1 MAEEIITILK
11 VGTDEAVKNVND
23 LKNNVKVLKE
33 ALGDLD
39 IGTEEY
45 QNTLDEL
52 KVNQNALKDAMYATS
67 ASMDDLAKAA
77 TGTSESYNS
86 LVHRMASLKE
96 ELRATDVSTEQG
108 KERFKELAA
117 QINEVNDTLKDMD
130 ALQGNFQRNV
140 GNYPGLMQN
149 FAGAID
155 NLDKGLQ
162 VTQGGLAGI
171 KGGFEALSASP
182 AIGTLGIIISIFS
195 QLASKIKENKSA
207 ADALKRGMEALQP
220 IFDLASKM
228 IEKLAGWVAKVIDH
242 VVDLAEKNKDTFK
255 NMISA
260 VVGVGNTILQA
271 LLLPIRTTIAAVKGL
286 GDAFKHLFKG
296 KFKEAAAAAKDTIS
310 KIGDQFKSAF
320 DIKGNFDKGKEAGE
334 QFAAGLLSSKKKVAD
349 AAKSVGKEAKKAL
362 LDTLNKLSDE
372 IDKQIDADI
381 AALGKAEGDAL
392 KSTKQIEE
400 MKLQAMDKATQRLLE
415 MNEIVVEDEKKRAK
429 KQYAIQEAANQK
441 RLQAMEQFAQD
452 ALERGDLDAYLEYEQ
467 EAADLEVEIETNA
480 LREKKRLREQDAKDA
495 KEKAKQQMEVMQS
508 VASATSG
515 ILGSIAD
522 MYESDEKNSE
532 KNANKIKGLR
542 IASATIDTISGAIG
556 AFMQAVQT
564 IPPPLGAIVGGVQA
578 AAVTA
583 AGIAQI
589 AKIKST
595 KVSGSASNS
604 APTAPA
610 VTSAPVRTMDI
621 QQVRSVTSASEEDR
635 LNQMASD
642 QRVVLVMSD
651 LEVKQNQSR
660 VQVAEASF

>member
-1 MAEEIITILK
+1 MAEETIQIIRIET
-11 VGTDEAVKNVND
+11 GEAVKSVND
-23 LKNNVKVLKE
+23 LRENVKILKDR
-33 ALGDLD
+33 LGDLE
-39 IGTEEY
+39 IGTTEY
-45 QNTLDEL
+45 QDTLEEL
-52 KVNQNALKDAMYATS
+52 KVNQAAVKDAMYATT
-67 ASMDDLAKAA
+67 ASMDDLAKSA
-77 TGTSESYNS
+77 TGTSNSYNS

-108 KERFKELAA
+108 KQRFKELAA

-140 GNYPGLMQN
+140 GNYPGLMKT
-149 FAGAID
+149 FSGSLDA
-155 NLDKGLQ
+155 LDKGLKATSGG
-162 VTQGGLAGI
+162 VGGL
-171 KGGFEALSASP
+171 KEGFDALAVNP
-182 AIGTLGIIISIFS
+182 VITILGIVVNLFASLADTLKEDETTMDAVNKAGVSLEPVFKFLKGILEKVVTIVTDLITRVSSFVQSNGLIPKII
-195 QLASKIKENKSA
+195 
-207 ADALKRGMEALQP
+207 DG
-220 IFDLASKM
+220 
-228 IEKLAGWVAKVIDH
+228 
-242 VVDLAEKNKDTFK
+242 
-255 NMISA
+255 
-260 VVGVGNTILQA
+260 VVGVGNAILKFVVAPFKGIVEAIKVFKEQGV
-271 LLLPIRTTIAAVKGL
+271 RGL
-286 GDAFKHLFKG
+286 GDAAKAFANEMKTGISFKSNYQAGESIVDAITAGIKDKKKDVSAAG
-296 KFKEAAAAAKDTIS
+296 KDVIKPLKDGIDMELDKMIQDLDKEMDKMIQDLDKEQEDANKIANSIAEGRLANLDKAAKHQLELNDILVEDDRE
-310 KIGDQFKSAF
+310 KAEKAYQIQLSA
-320 DIKGNFDKGKEAGE
+320 NERR
-334 QFAAGLLSSKKKVAD
+334 L
-349 AAKSVGKEAKKAL
+349 
-362 LDTLNKLSDE
+362 
-372 IDKQIDADI
+372 
-381 AALGKAEGDAL
+381 AAL
-392 KSTKQIEE
+392 
-400 MKLQAMDKATQRLLE
+400 
-415 MNEIVVEDEKKRAK
+415 
-429 KQYAIQEAANQK
+429 
-441 RLQAMEQFAQD
+441 EQFAQD
-452 ALERGDLDAYLEYEQ
+452 ALDRGDIDAYLEYEQ

-564 IPPPLGAIVGGVQA
+564 IPPPLGAIVGSVQA

>member
-1 MAEEIITILK
+1 MAEETIQIIRIET
-11 VGTDEAVKNVND
+11 GEAVKSVND
-23 LKNNVKVLKE
+23 LRENVKILKDR
-33 ALGDLD
+33 LGDLE
-39 IGTEEY
+39 IGTTEY
-45 QNTLDEL
+45 QDTLEEL
-52 KVNQNALKDAMYATS
+52 KVNQAAVKDAMYATT
-67 ASMDDLAKAA
+67 ASMDDLAKSA
-77 TGTSESYNS
+77 TGTSNSYNA

-140 GNYPGLMQN
+140 GNYPGLMKT
-149 FAGAID
+149 FSGSLDA
-155 NLDKGLQ
+155 LDKGLKATAGG
-162 VTQGGLAGI
+162 VGGL
-171 KGGFEALSASP
+171 KDGFDALAVNP
-182 AIGTLGIIISIFS
+182 AFTILGI
-195 QLASKIKENKSA
+195 
-207 ADALKRGMEALQP
+207 
-220 IFDLASKM
+220 
-228 IEKLAGWVAKVIDH
+228 
-242 VVDLAEKNKDTFK
+242 VVDLFGSLADTLKEDETSMAAVNKAGVSLEPVFKFLKGILEKVVNIVADLITKVSSFVQSNGLIPKIIDG
-255 NMISA
+255 
-260 VVGVGNTILQA
+260 VVGVGNAIFKFVVAPFKGVVEAIKVFKEQGV
-271 LLLPIRTTIAAVKGL
+271 RGL
-286 GDAFKHLFKG
+286 GDAAKAFANEMKTGISFKSNYQAGESIVDAITAGIKDKKKDVSAAG
-296 KFKEAAAAAKDTIS
+296 KDVIKPLKDGIDMELDKMIQDLDKEMDNMIQELDKKQEDANKIANSIAQGRLANLDKAAKHQLELNDILVEDDRE
-310 KIGDQFKSAF
+310 KAEKAYQIQLSA
-320 DIKGNFDKGKEAGE
+320 NERR
-334 QFAAGLLSSKKKVAD
+334 L
-349 AAKSVGKEAKKAL
+349 
-362 LDTLNKLSDE
+362 
-372 IDKQIDADI
+372 
-381 AALGKAEGDAL
+381 AAL
-392 KSTKQIEE
+392 
-400 MKLQAMDKATQRLLE
+400 
-415 MNEIVVEDEKKRAK
+415 
-429 KQYAIQEAANQK
+429 
-441 RLQAMEQFAQD
+441 EQFAQD
-452 ALERGDLDAYLEYEQ
+452 ALERGDLDAYLEYQQ

-564 IPPPLGAIVGGVQA
+564 IPPPMGAIIGGIQA

>member
-1 MAEEIITILK
+1 MAEETIQIIRIET
-11 VGTDEAVKNVND
+11 GEAVKSVND
-23 LKNNVKVLKE
+23 LRENVKILKDR
-33 ALGDLD
+33 LGDLE
-39 IGTEEY
+39 IGTTEY
-45 QNTLDEL
+45 QDTLEEL
-52 KVNQNALKDAMYATS
+52 KVNQAAVKDAMYATT
-67 ASMDDLAKAA
+67 ASMDDLAKSA
-77 TGTSESYNS
+77 TGTSNSYNA

-117 QINEVNDTLKDMD
+117 QINEVNDNLKDMD

-140 GNYPGLMQN
+140 GNYPGLMKT
-149 FAGAID
+149 FSGSLDA
-155 NLDKGLQ
+155 LDKGLKATAGG
-162 VTQGGLAGI
+162 VGGL
-171 KGGFEALSASP
+171 KDGFDALAVNP
-182 AIGTLGIIISIFS
+182 AFTILGI
-195 QLASKIKENKSA
+195 
-207 ADALKRGMEALQP
+207 
-220 IFDLASKM
+220 
-228 IEKLAGWVAKVIDH
+228 
-242 VVDLAEKNKDTFK
+242 VVDLFGSLADTLKEDETSMAAVNKAGVSLEPVFKFLKGILEKVVNIVADLITKVSSFVQSNGLIPKIIDG
-255 NMISA
+255 
-260 VVGVGNTILQA
+260 VVGVGNAIFKFVVAPFKGVVEAIKVFKEQGV
-271 LLLPIRTTIAAVKGL
+271 RGL
-286 GDAFKHLFKG
+286 GDAAKAFANEMKTGISFKSNYQAGESIVDAITAGIKDKKKDVSDAG
-296 KFKEAAAAAKDTIS
+296 KDVIKPLKDGIDMELDKMIQELDKEMDNMIQELDKKQEDANKIANSIAQGRLANLDKAAKHQLELNDILVEDDRE
-310 KIGDQFKSAF
+310 KAEKAYQIQLSA
-320 DIKGNFDKGKEAGE
+320 NERR
-334 QFAAGLLSSKKKVAD
+334 L
-349 AAKSVGKEAKKAL
+349 
-362 LDTLNKLSDE
+362 
-372 IDKQIDADI
+372 
-381 AALGKAEGDAL
+381 AAL
-392 KSTKQIEE
+392 
-400 MKLQAMDKATQRLLE
+400 
-415 MNEIVVEDEKKRAK
+415 
-429 KQYAIQEAANQK
+429 
-441 RLQAMEQFAQD
+441 EQFAQD
-452 ALERGDLDAYLEYEQ
+452 ALERGDLDAYLEYQQ

-564 IPPPLGAIVGGVQA
+564 IPPPMGAIIGGIQA

>member
-1 MAEEIITILK
+1 MAEETIQIIRIET
-11 VGTDEAVKNVND
+11 GEAVKSVND
-23 LKNNVKVLKE
+23 LRENVKILKDR
-33 ALGDLD
+33 LGDLE
-39 IGTEEY
+39 IGTTEY
-45 QNTLDEL
+45 QDTLEEL
-52 KVNQNALKDAMYATS
+52 KVNQAAVKDAMYATT
-67 ASMDDLAKAA
+67 ASMDELAKSA
-77 TGTSESYNS
+77 TGTSNSYNA
-86 LVHRMASLKE
+86 LVHRMAALKE

-108 KERFKELAA
+108 KQRFKELAA
-117 QINEVNDTLKDMD
+117 QINEVNDILKDMD

-140 GNYPGLMQN
+140 GNYPGLMKT
-149 FAGAID
+149 FSGSLDA
-155 NLDKGLQ
+155 LDKGLKATSGG
-162 VTQGGLAGI
+162 VGGLKEGFDALAVNPVITILGIVVNLFASLADTLKEDETTMDAVNKAGI
-171 KGGFEALSASP
+171 SLEPIFKFLKGILEKVVN
-182 AIGTLGIIISIFS
+182 I
-195 QLASKIKENKSA
+195 A
-207 ADALKRGMEALQP
+207 ADLITK
-220 IFDLASKM
+220 ASAFVQSNGLIPK
-228 IEKLAGWVAKVIDH
+228 IIDG
-242 VVDLAEKNKDTFK
+242 
-255 NMISA
+255 
-260 VVGVGNTILQA
+260 VVGVGNAILKFV
-271 LLLPIRTTIAAVKGL
+271 IAPFKGIVEAIKVFKEQGVRGL
-286 GDAFKHLFKG
+286 GDAAKAFANEMKTGISFKSNYQAGESIVDAITAGIKDKKKDVSDAG
-296 KFKEAAAAAKDTIS
+296 KDVIKPLKEGIDMELDKMIQELDKELDKMNQELDKKQEDANKIANSIAQGRLANLDKAAKHQLELNDILVEDDRE
-310 KIGDQFKSAF
+310 KAEKAYQIQLSA
-320 DIKGNFDKGKEAGE
+320 NERR
-334 QFAAGLLSSKKKVAD
+334 L
-349 AAKSVGKEAKKAL
+349 
-362 LDTLNKLSDE
+362 
-372 IDKQIDADI
+372 
-381 AALGKAEGDAL
+381 AAL
-392 KSTKQIEE
+392 
-400 MKLQAMDKATQRLLE
+400 
-415 MNEIVVEDEKKRAK
+415 
-429 KQYAIQEAANQK
+429 
-441 RLQAMEQFAQD
+441 EQFAQD

-610 VTSAPVRTMDI
+610 VTSAPVRTIDI

>member
-1 MAEEIITILK
+1 MAEETIQIIRIET
-11 VGTDEAVKNVND
+11 GEAVKSVND
-23 LKNNVKVLKE
+23 LRENVKILKE
-33 ALGDLD
+33 RLGDLE
-39 IGTEEY
+39 IGTTEY
-45 QNTLDEL
+45 QDTLEEL
-52 KVNQNALKDAMYATS
+52 KVNQAAVKDAMYATT
-67 ASMDDLAKAA
+67 ASMDDLAKSA
-77 TGTSESYNS
+77 TGTSNSYNS

-117 QINEVNDTLKDMD
+117 QINEVNDNLKDMD

-140 GNYPGLMQN
+140 GNYPGLMKT
-149 FAGAID
+149 FSGSLDA
-155 NLDKGLQ
+155 LDKGLKATAGG
-162 VTQGGLAGI
+162 VGGL
-171 KGGFEALSASP
+171 KDGFDALAVNP
-182 AIGTLGIIISIFS
+182 AFTILGI
-195 QLASKIKENKSA
+195 
-207 ADALKRGMEALQP
+207 
-220 IFDLASKM
+220 
-228 IEKLAGWVAKVIDH
+228 
-242 VVDLAEKNKDTFK
+242 VVDLFGSLADTLKEDETSMAAVNKAGVSLEPVFKFLKGILEKVVNIVADLITKVSSFVQSNGLIPKIIDG
-255 NMISA
+255 
-260 VVGVGNTILQA
+260 VVGVGNAIFKFVVAPFKGVVEAIKVFKEQGV
-271 LLLPIRTTIAAVKGL
+271 RGL
-286 GDAFKHLFKG
+286 GDAAKAFANEMKTGISFKSNYQAGESIVDAITAGIKDKKKDVSDAG
-296 KFKEAAAAAKDTIS
+296 KDVIKPLKDGIDMELDKMIQELDKEMDNMIQELDKKQEDANKIANSIAQGRLANLDKAAKHQLELNDILVEDDRE
-310 KIGDQFKSAF
+310 KAEKAYQIQLSA
-320 DIKGNFDKGKEAGE
+320 NERR
-334 QFAAGLLSSKKKVAD
+334 L
-349 AAKSVGKEAKKAL
+349 
-362 LDTLNKLSDE
+362 
-372 IDKQIDADI
+372 
-381 AALGKAEGDAL
+381 AAL
-392 KSTKQIEE
+392 
-400 MKLQAMDKATQRLLE
+400 
-415 MNEIVVEDEKKRAK
+415 
-429 KQYAIQEAANQK
+429 
-441 RLQAMEQFAQD
+441 EQFAQD
-452 ALERGDLDAYLEYEQ
+452 ALERGDIDAYLEYQQ

-542 IASATIDTISGAIG
+542 IAAATIDTISGAVG
-556 AFMQAVQT
+556 AFMQAAAT
-564 IPPPLGAIVGGVQA
+564 IPPPMGAIIGGIQA

>member
-1 MAEEIITILK
+1 MAEETIQIIRIET
-11 VGTDEAVKNVND
+11 GEAVKSVND
-23 LKNNVKVLKE
+23 LRENVKILKE
-33 ALGDLD
+33 RLGDLE
-39 IGTEEY
+39 IGTNEY
-45 QNTLDEL
+45 QDTLEEL
-52 KVNQNALKDAMYATS
+52 KVNQAAVKDAMYATT
-67 ASMDDLAKAA
+67 ASMDDLTKSA
-77 TGTSESYNS
+77 TGTSNSYNS

-108 KERFKELAA
+108 KQRFKELAA

-140 GNYPGLMQN
+140 GNYPGLMKT
-149 FAGAID
+149 FSGSLDA
-155 NLDKGLQ
+155 LDKGLKATAGG
-162 VTQGGLAGI
+162 VGGL
-171 KGGFEALSASP
+171 KEGFDALAVNP
-182 AIGTLGIIISIFS
+182 AFAILGIVVTLFGS
-195 QLASKIKENKSA
+195 L
-207 ADALKRGMEALQP
+207 ADALKEDETTMAAVNKAGVSLEPVFKLLKGILEKITTIVA
-220 IFDLASKM
+220 DLIGKVTEFVQSNGLISK
-228 IEKLAGWVAKVIDH
+228 LIDGI
-242 VVDLAEKNKDTFK
+242 A
-255 NMISA
+255 
-260 VVGVGNTILQA
+260 GVGNAIINFVA
-271 LLLPIRTTIAAVKGL
+271 APFKGVIAAIKVFKEQGVKGI
-286 GDAFKHLFKG
+286 GNAAKAFAEEMKSGVAFK
-296 KFKEAAAAAKDTIS
+296 S
-310 KIGDQFKSAF
+310 
-320 DIKGNFDKGKEAGE
+320 NFNAGKEAVNGII
-334 QFAAGLLSSKKKVAD
+334 AGVKDKKKDVSDAGKD
-349 AAKSVGKEAKKAL
+349 VIKSFKDGIDKDLDKMIQDLDKEIEQDMARMLKEQEDANKIANSIAQGRLDIIDKAAKHQLELNDILVEDDREKAE
-362 LDTLNKLSDE
+362 KAYQIQLSANE
-372 IDKQIDADI
+372 RRL
-381 AALGKAEGDAL
+381 AAL
-392 KSTKQIEE
+392 
-400 MKLQAMDKATQRLLE
+400 
-415 MNEIVVEDEKKRAK
+415 
-429 KQYAIQEAANQK
+429 
-441 RLQAMEQFAQD
+441 EQFAQD
-452 ALERGDLDAYLEYEQ
+452 ALDRGDIDAYLEYEQ

-604 APTAPA
+604 APSAPA
-610 VTSAPVRTMDI
+610 VTSAPSMTLDI
-621 QQVRSVTSASEEDR
+621 PQVRSVTSASEEDR
-635 LNQMASD
+635 LNQMSSD

-651 LEVKQNQSR
+651 LEVKQGQSR

>member
-1 MAEEIITILK
+1 MAEETIQIIRIET
-11 VGTDEAVKNVND
+11 GEAVRSVND
-23 LKNNVKVLKE
+23 LRENVKILKE
-33 ALGDLD
+33 RLGDLE
-39 IGTEEY
+39 IGTTEY
-45 QNTLDEL
+45 QDTLDEL
-52 KVNQNALKDAMYATS
+52 KVNQAAVKDAMYATT
-67 ASMDDLAKAA
+67 ASMDDLSKSA
-77 TGTSESYNS
+77 TGTSNSYNS

-108 KERFKELAA
+108 KQRFKELAA

-140 GNYPGLMQN
+140 GNYPGLMKT
-149 FAGAID
+149 FSGSLDA
-155 NLDKGLQ
+155 LDKGLKATAGG
-162 VTQGGLAGI
+162 VGGL
-171 KGGFEALSASP
+171 KEGFDALAVNP
-182 AIGTLGIIISIFS
+182 AFTILGIVVNLFGS
-195 QLASKIKENKSA
+195 LADTLKEDETSMAAVNKAGVS
-207 ADALKRGMEALQP
+207 LEP
-220 IFDLASKM
+220 IFKFLKGILEKVVNIVADL
-228 IEKLAGWVAKVIDH
+228 ITKVSAFVQSNGLIPRIIDG
-242 VVDLAEKNKDTFK
+242 
-255 NMISA
+255 
-260 VVGVGNTILQA
+260 VVGVGNAIFKFVVAPFKGVVEAIKVFKEQGV
-271 LLLPIRTTIAAVKGL
+271 RGL
-286 GDAFKHLFKG
+286 GDAAKAFANEMKTGISFKSNYKAGESIVDAITAGIKDKKKDVSDAG
-296 KFKEAAAAAKDTIS
+296 KNVIKPLKDGIDMELDKMIQELDKEMDNMIQDLDKKQEDANKIANSIAQGRLANLDKAAKHQLELNDILVEDDRE
-310 KIGDQFKSAF
+310 KAEKAYQIQLSA
-320 DIKGNFDKGKEAGE
+320 NERR
-334 QFAAGLLSSKKKVAD
+334 L
-349 AAKSVGKEAKKAL
+349 
-362 LDTLNKLSDE
+362 
-372 IDKQIDADI
+372 
-381 AALGKAEGDAL
+381 AAL
-392 KSTKQIEE
+392 
-400 MKLQAMDKATQRLLE
+400 
-415 MNEIVVEDEKKRAK
+415 
-429 KQYAIQEAANQK
+429 
-441 RLQAMEQFAQD
+441 EQFAQD
-452 ALERGDLDAYLEYEQ
+452 ALERGDLDAYLEYQQ

-564 IPPPLGAIVGGVQA
+564 IPPPMGAIIGGIQA

>member
-1 MAEEIITILK
+1 MAEETIQIIRIET
-11 VGTDEAVKNVND
+11 GEAVKSVND
-23 LKNNVKVLKE
+23 LRENVKILKDR
-33 ALGDLD
+33 LGDLE
-39 IGTEEY
+39 IGTTEY
-45 QNTLDEL
+45 QDTLEEL
-52 KVNQNALKDAMYATS
+52 KVNQAAVKDAMYATT

-77 TGTSESYNS
+77 TGTSNSYNA
-86 LVHRMASLKE
+86 LVHRMAALKE

-117 QINEVNDTLKDMD
+117 QINEVNDNLKDMD

-140 GNYPGLMQN
+140 GNYPGLMKT
-149 FAGAID
+149 FSGSLDA
-155 NLDKGLQ
+155 LDKGLKATAGG
-162 VTQGGLAGI
+162 VGGL
-171 KGGFEALSASP
+171 KDGFDALAVNP
-182 AIGTLGIIISIFS
+182 AFTILGI
-195 QLASKIKENKSA
+195 
-207 ADALKRGMEALQP
+207 
-220 IFDLASKM
+220 
-228 IEKLAGWVAKVIDH
+228 
-242 VVDLAEKNKDTFK
+242 VVDLFGSLANTLKEDETSMAAVNKAGVSLEPVFKFLKGILEKVVNIVADLITKVSSFVQSNGLIPKIIDG
-255 NMISA
+255 
-260 VVGVGNTILQA
+260 VVGVGNAIFKFVVAPFKGVVEAIKVFKEQGV
-271 LLLPIRTTIAAVKGL
+271 RGL
-286 GDAFKHLFKG
+286 GDAAKAFANEMKTGISFKSNYQAGESIVDAITAGIKDKKKDVSAAG
-296 KFKEAAAAAKDTIS
+296 KDVIKPLKDGIDMELDKMIQELDKEMDKMIQDLDKEQEDANKIANSIAQGRLANLDKAAKHQLELNDILVEDDRE
-310 KIGDQFKSAF
+310 KAEKAYQIQLSA
-320 DIKGNFDKGKEAGE
+320 NERR
-334 QFAAGLLSSKKKVAD
+334 L
-349 AAKSVGKEAKKAL
+349 
-362 LDTLNKLSDE
+362 
-372 IDKQIDADI
+372 
-381 AALGKAEGDAL
+381 AAL
-392 KSTKQIEE
+392 
-400 MKLQAMDKATQRLLE
+400 
-415 MNEIVVEDEKKRAK
+415 
-429 KQYAIQEAANQK
+429 
-441 RLQAMEQFAQD
+441 EQFAQD
-452 ALERGDLDAYLEYEQ
+452 ALERGDIDAYLEYQQ

-542 IASATIDTISGAIG
+542 IAAATIDTISGAVG
-556 AFMQAVQT
+556 AFMQAAAT
-564 IPPPLGAIVGGVQA
+564 IPPPMGAIIGGIQA

-589 AKIKST
+589 AKMKST

-610 VTSAPVRTMDI
+610 VTSAPVRTIDI

>member
-1 MAEEIITILK
+1 MAEETIQIIRIET
-11 VGTDEAVKNVND
+11 GEAVKSVND
-23 LKNNVKVLKE
+23 LRENVKILKE
-33 ALGDLD
+33 RLGDLE
-39 IGTEEY
+39 IGTTEY
-45 QNTLDEL
+45 QDTLEEL
-52 KVNQNALKDAMYATS
+52 KVNQAAVKDAMYATT
-67 ASMDDLAKAA
+67 ASMDDLAKSA
-77 TGTSESYNS
+77 TGTSNSYNS

-117 QINEVNDTLKDMD
+117 QINEVNDNLKDMD

-140 GNYPGLMQN
+140 GNYPGLMKT
-149 FAGAID
+149 FSGSLDA
-155 NLDKGLQ
+155 LDKGLKATAGG
-162 VTQGGLAGI
+162 VGGL
-171 KGGFEALSASP
+171 KDGFDALAVNP
-182 AIGTLGIIISIFS
+182 AFTILGI
-195 QLASKIKENKSA
+195 
-207 ADALKRGMEALQP
+207 
-220 IFDLASKM
+220 
-228 IEKLAGWVAKVIDH
+228 
-242 VVDLAEKNKDTFK
+242 VVDLFGSLADTLKEDETSMAAVNKAGVSLEPVFKFLKGILEKVVNIVADLITKVSSFVQSNGLIPKIIDG
-255 NMISA
+255 
-260 VVGVGNTILQA
+260 VVGVGNAIFKFVVAPFKGVVEAIKVFKEQGV
-271 LLLPIRTTIAAVKGL
+271 RGL
-286 GDAFKHLFKG
+286 GDAAKAFANEMKTGISFKSNYQAGESIVDAITAGIKDKKKDVSAAG
-296 KFKEAAAAAKDTIS
+296 KDVIKPLKDGIDMELDKMIQDLDKEMDKMIQDLDKEQEDANKIANSIAQGRLANLDKAAKHQLELNDILVEDDRE
-310 KIGDQFKSAF
+310 KAEKAYQIQLSA
-320 DIKGNFDKGKEAGE
+320 NERR
-334 QFAAGLLSSKKKVAD
+334 L
-349 AAKSVGKEAKKAL
+349 
-362 LDTLNKLSDE
+362 
-372 IDKQIDADI
+372 
-381 AALGKAEGDAL
+381 AAL
-392 KSTKQIEE
+392 
-400 MKLQAMDKATQRLLE
+400 
-415 MNEIVVEDEKKRAK
+415 
-429 KQYAIQEAANQK
+429 
-441 RLQAMEQFAQD
+441 EQFAQD
-452 ALERGDLDAYLEYEQ
+452 ALERGDLDAYLEYQQ

-542 IASATIDTISGAIG
+542 IAAATIDTISGAVG
-556 AFMQAVQT
+556 AFMQAAAT
-564 IPPPLGAIVGGVQA
+564 IPPPMGAIIGGIQA

>member
-1 MAEEIITILK
+1 MAEETIQIIRIET
-11 VGTDEAVKNVND
+11 GEAVRSVND
-23 LKNNVKVLKE
+23 LRENVKILKE
-33 ALGDLD
+33 RLGDLE
-39 IGTEEY
+39 IGTTEY
-45 QNTLDEL
+45 QDTLDEL
-52 KVNQNALKDAMYATS
+52 KVNQAAVKDAMYATT
-67 ASMDDLAKAA
+67 ASMDDLTKSA
-77 TGTSESYNS
+77 TGASNSYNS

-108 KERFKELAA
+108 KQRFKELAA
-117 QINEVNDTLKDMD
+117 QINEVNDNLKDMD

-140 GNYPGLMQN
+140 GNYPGLMKT
-149 FAGAID
+149 FSGSLDA
-155 NLDKGLQ
+155 LDKGLKATAGG
-162 VTQGGLAGI
+162 VGGL
-171 KGGFEALSASP
+171 KEGFDALAVNP
-182 AIGTLGIIISIFS
+182 AFTILGI
-195 QLASKIKENKSA
+195 
-207 ADALKRGMEALQP
+207 
-220 IFDLASKM
+220 
-228 IEKLAGWVAKVIDH
+228 
-242 VVDLAEKNKDTFK
+242 VVDLFGSLANTLKDDETSMAAVNKAGVSLEPVFKFLKGILEKVVTIVTDLITRVSSFVQSNGLIPKIIDG
-255 NMISA
+255 
-260 VVGVGNTILQA
+260 VVGVGNAILKFVVAPFKGVIEAIKVFKEQGV
-271 LLLPIRTTIAAVKGL
+271 RGL
-286 GDAFKHLFKG
+286 GDAAKAFANEMKTGISFKSNYQAGESIVDAITAGIKDKKKDVSAAG
-296 KFKEAAAAAKDTIS
+296 KDVIKPLKDGIDKEMDKMIQDLDKELDKMNQELDKKQEDANKIANSIAQGRLANLDKAAKHQLELNEILVEDDREKAEKAYQI
-310 KIGDQFKSAF
+310 QLSA
-320 DIKGNFDKGKEAGE
+320 
-334 QFAAGLLSSKKKVAD
+334 
-349 AAKSVGKEAKKAL
+349 
-362 LDTLNKLSDE
+362 NKRRL
-372 IDKQIDADI
+372 
-381 AALGKAEGDAL
+381 AAL
-392 KSTKQIEE
+392 
-400 MKLQAMDKATQRLLE
+400 
-415 MNEIVVEDEKKRAK
+415 
-429 KQYAIQEAANQK
+429 
-441 RLQAMEQFAQD
+441 EQFAQD
-452 ALERGDLDAYLEYEQ
+452 ALDRGDIDAYLEYEQ

>member
-1 MAEEIITILK
+1 MAEETIQIIRIDT
-11 VGTDEAVKNVND
+11 GEAVRSVND
-23 LKNNVKVLKE
+23 LRENVKILKE
-33 ALGDLD
+33 RLGDLE
-39 IGTEEY
+39 IGTTEY
-45 QNTLDEL
+45 QDTLEEL
-52 KVNQNALKDAMYATS
+52 KVNQAAVKDAMYATT
-67 ASMDDLAKAA
+67 ASMDDLTKSA
-77 TGTSESYNS
+77 TGTSNSYNS

-140 GNYPGLMQN
+140 GNYPGLMKT
-149 FAGAID
+149 FSGSLDA
-155 NLDKGLQ
+155 LDKGLKATSGG
-162 VTQGGLAGI
+162 VGGL
-171 KGGFEALSASP
+171 KEGFDALAVNP
-182 AIGTLGIIISIFS
+182 VITILGIVVTLFGS
-195 QLASKIKENKSA
+195 LADTLKEDETTMAAVNKAGVSLEPVFKFLKGILEKVVNIA
-207 ADALKRGMEALQP
+207 ADLITK
-220 IFDLASKM
+220 ASAFVQSNGL
-228 IEKLAGWVAKVIDH
+228 IPRIIDG
-242 VVDLAEKNKDTFK
+242 
-255 NMISA
+255 
-260 VVGVGNTILQA
+260 VVGVGNAILKFV
-271 LLLPIRTTIAAVKGL
+271 IAPFKGVVEAIKVFKEQGVRGL
-286 GDAFKHLFKG
+286 GDAAKAFANEMKTGISFKSNYQAGESIVDAITAGIKDKKKDVSDAG
-296 KFKEAAAAAKDTIS
+296 KDVVKPLKDGIDMELDKMIQELDMEMDKMIQELDKKQEDANKIANSIAQGRLANLDKAAKHQLELNDILVEDDRE
-310 KIGDQFKSAF
+310 KAEKAYQIQLSA
-320 DIKGNFDKGKEAGE
+320 NERR
-334 QFAAGLLSSKKKVAD
+334 L
-349 AAKSVGKEAKKAL
+349 
-362 LDTLNKLSDE
+362 
-372 IDKQIDADI
+372 
-381 AALGKAEGDAL
+381 AAL
-392 KSTKQIEE
+392 
-400 MKLQAMDKATQRLLE
+400 
-415 MNEIVVEDEKKRAK
+415 
-429 KQYAIQEAANQK
+429 
-441 RLQAMEQFAQD
+441 EQFAQD
-452 ALERGDLDAYLEYEQ
+452 ALDRGDIDAYLEYEQ

-610 VTSAPVRTMDI
+610 VTSAPVRTIDI

>member
-1 MAEEIITILK
+1 MAEETIQIIRIET
-11 VGTDEAVKNVND
+11 GEAVRSVND
-23 LKNNVKVLKE
+23 LRENVKILKE
-33 ALGDLD
+33 RLGDLE
-39 IGTEEY
+39 IGTTEY
-45 QNTLDEL
+45 QDTLEEL
-52 KVNQNALKDAMYATS
+52 KVNQAAVKDAMYATT
-67 ASMDDLAKAA
+67 ASMDDLTKSA
-77 TGTSESYNS
+77 TGTSNSYNS

-108 KERFKELAA
+108 KEKFKELAA

-140 GNYPGLMQN
+140 GNYPGLMKT
-149 FAGAID
+149 FSGSLDA
-155 NLDKGLQ
+155 LDKGLKATAGG
-162 VTQGGLAGI
+162 VGGL
-171 KGGFEALSASP
+171 KEGFDALAVNP
-182 AIGTLGIIISIFS
+182 AFAILGIVVTLFGS
-195 QLASKIKENKSA
+195 L
-207 ADALKRGMEALQP
+207 ADALKEDETTMAAVNKAGVSLEPVFKLLKGLLEKITTIVA
-220 IFDLASKM
+220 DL
-228 IEKLAGWVAKVIDH
+228 IGKVSAFVQSNGLIPKIIDG
-242 VVDLAEKNKDTFK
+242 
-255 NMISA
+255 
-260 VVGVGNTILQA
+260 VVGVGNAILKFVVAPFKGVVEAIKVFKEQGV
-271 LLLPIRTTIAAVKGL
+271 RGL
-286 GDAFKHLFKG
+286 GN
-296 KFKEAAAAAKDTIS
+296 AAKAFANEMKTGIS
-310 KIGDQFKSAF
+310 FKS
-320 DIKGNFDKGKEAGE
+320 NYQAGE
-334 QFAAGLLSSKKKVAD
+334 SIVDAITAGIKDKKKDVSDAGKD
-349 AAKSVGKEAKKAL
+349 VIKPLKDGINMELDKMIQDLDKEIDNMIQELDKKQEDANKIANSIAQGRLANLDKAAKHQLELNDILVEDDREKAEK
-362 LDTLNKLSDE
+362 TYQIQLSANE
-372 IDKQIDADI
+372 MRL
-381 AALGKAEGDAL
+381 AAL
-392 KSTKQIEE
+392 
-400 MKLQAMDKATQRLLE
+400 
-415 MNEIVVEDEKKRAK
+415 
-429 KQYAIQEAANQK
+429 
-441 RLQAMEQFAQD
+441 EQFAQD
-452 ALERGDLDAYLEYEQ
+452 ALDRGDLDAYLEYEQ

-564 IPPPLGAIVGGVQA
+564 IPPPMGAIIGGIQA

-610 VTSAPVRTMDI
+610 VTSAPVRTIDI

>member
-1 MAEEIITILK
+1 MAEETIQIIRIET
-11 VGTDEAVKNVND
+11 GEAVKSVND
-23 LKNNVKVLKE
+23 LRENVKILKE
-33 ALGDLD
+33 RLGDLE
-39 IGTEEY
+39 IGTTEY
-45 QNTLDEL
+45 QDTLDEL
-52 KVNQNALKDAMYATS
+52 KVNQAAVKDAMYATT
-67 ASMDDLAKAA
+67 ASMDDLTKSA
-77 TGTSESYNS
+77 TGASNSYNS

-108 KERFKELAA
+108 KQRFKELAA
-117 QINEVNDTLKDMD
+117 QINEVNDNLKDMD

-140 GNYPGLMQN
+140 GNYPGLMKT
-149 FAGAID
+149 FSGSLDA
-155 NLDKGLQ
+155 LDKGLKATAGG
-162 VTQGGLAGI
+162 VGGL
-171 KGGFEALSASP
+171 KEGFDALAVNP
-182 AIGTLGIIISIFS
+182 AFTILGI
-195 QLASKIKENKSA
+195 
-207 ADALKRGMEALQP
+207 
-220 IFDLASKM
+220 
-228 IEKLAGWVAKVIDH
+228 
-242 VVDLAEKNKDTFK
+242 VVDLFVSLANTLKDDETSMAAVNKAGVSLEPVFKFLKGILEKVVNIVADLITKVSTFVQSNGLIPK
-255 NMISA
+255 IIDG
-260 VVGVGNTILQA
+260 VVGVGNAIFKFVVAPFKGVVEAIKVFKEQGV
-271 LLLPIRTTIAAVKGL
+271 RGL
-286 GDAFKHLFKG
+286 GDAAKAFANEMKTGISFKSNYQAGESIVDAITAGIKDKKKDVSAAG
-296 KFKEAAAAAKDTIS
+296 KDVIKPLKDGIDMELDKMIQELDMEMDKMIQELDKKQEDANKIANSIAQGRLANLDKAAKHQLELNDILVEDDRE
-310 KIGDQFKSAF
+310 KAEKAYQIQLSA
-320 DIKGNFDKGKEAGE
+320 NERR
-334 QFAAGLLSSKKKVAD
+334 L
-349 AAKSVGKEAKKAL
+349 
-362 LDTLNKLSDE
+362 
-372 IDKQIDADI
+372 
-381 AALGKAEGDAL
+381 AAL
-392 KSTKQIEE
+392 
-400 MKLQAMDKATQRLLE
+400 
-415 MNEIVVEDEKKRAK
+415 
-429 KQYAIQEAANQK
+429 
-441 RLQAMEQFAQD
+441 EQFAQD

-542 IASATIDTISGAIG
+542 IAAATIDTISGAVG
-556 AFMQAVQT
+556 AFMQAAAT
-564 IPPPLGAIVGGVQA
+564 IPPPMGAIIGGIQA

>member
-1 MAEEIITILK
+1 MAEETIQIIRIET
-11 VGTDEAVKNVND
+11 GEAVKSVND
-23 LKNNVKVLKE
+23 LRENVKILKDR
-33 ALGDLD
+33 LGDLE
-39 IGTEEY
+39 IGTTEY
-45 QNTLDEL
+45 QDTLEEL
-52 KVNQNALKDAMYATS
+52 KVNQAAVKDAMYAST
-67 ASMDDLAKAA
+67 ASMDDLAKSA
-77 TGTSESYNS
+77 TGTSNSYNA
-86 LVHRMASLKE
+86 LVHRMAALKE

-108 KERFKELAA
+108 KQRFKELAA

-140 GNYPGLMQN
+140 GNYPGLMKT
-149 FAGAID
+149 FSGSLDA
-155 NLDKGLQ
+155 LDKGLKAASGG
-162 VTQGGLAGI
+162 VGGL
-171 KGGFEALSASP
+171 KEGFDALAVNP
-182 AIGTLGIIISIFS
+182 VITILGIVVSLFASLADTLKEDETTMAAVNKAGVSLEPVFKFLKGILEKVVIIVTDLITK
-195 QLASKIKENKSA
+195 ASAFVQSNGLIPKI
-207 ADALKRGMEALQP
+207 
-220 IFDLASKM
+220 
-228 IEKLAGWVAKVIDH
+228 IDG
-242 VVDLAEKNKDTFK
+242 
-255 NMISA
+255 
-260 VVGVGNTILQA
+260 VVGVGNAILKFV
-271 LLLPIRTTIAAVKGL
+271 IAPFKGVVEAIKVFKEQGVRGL
-286 GDAFKHLFKG
+286 GN
-296 KFKEAAAAAKDTIS
+296 AAKAFANEMKTGIS
-310 KIGDQFKSAF
+310 FKS
-320 DIKGNFDKGKEAGE
+320 NYQAGE
-334 QFAAGLLSSKKKVAD
+334 SIVDAITAGIKDKKKDVSDAGKD
-349 AAKSVGKEAKKAL
+349 VVKPLKDGIDMELDKMIQELDKKLEQDIDRMLKEQEDANKIANSIAQDRLANLDKAAKHQLELNDILVEDDREKAE
-362 LDTLNKLSDE
+362 KAYQIQLSANE
-372 IDKQIDADI
+372 RRL
-381 AALGKAEGDAL
+381 AAL
-392 KSTKQIEE
+392 
-400 MKLQAMDKATQRLLE
+400 
-415 MNEIVVEDEKKRAK
+415 
-429 KQYAIQEAANQK
+429 
-441 RLQAMEQFAQD
+441 EQFAQD
-452 ALERGDLDAYLEYEQ
+452 ALERGDIDAYLEYEQ

-564 IPPPLGAIVGGVQA
+564 IPPPMGAIIGGIQA

-589 AKIKST
+589 AKMKST
-595 KVSGSASNS
+595 KVSGSSSNS

-610 VTSAPVRTMDI
+610 VTSAPVRTIDI

>member
-1 MAEEIITILK
+1 MAEETIQIIRIET
-11 VGTDEAVKNVND
+11 GEAVKSVND
-23 LKNNVKVLKE
+23 LRENVKILKDR
-33 ALGDLD
+33 LGDLE
-39 IGTEEY
+39 IGTTEY
-45 QNTLDEL
+45 QDTLEEL
-52 KVNQNALKDAMYATS
+52 KVNQAAVKDAMYATT
-67 ASMDDLAKAA
+67 ASMDDLAKSA
-77 TGTSESYNS
+77 TGTSNSYNA
-86 LVHRMASLKE
+86 LVHRMAALKE

-108 KERFKELAA
+108 KQRFKELAA

-140 GNYPGLMQN
+140 GNYPGLMKT
-149 FAGAID
+149 FSGSLDA
-155 NLDKGLQ
+155 LDKGLKATSGG
-162 VTQGGLAGI
+162 VGGLKEGFDALAVNPVFAILGIVVTLFKSLADTLKEDETTMAAVNKAGI
-171 KGGFEALSASP
+171 SLEPVFKFLKGILEKVVTIVTDLITRVSSFVQSNGLIP
-182 AIGTLGIIISIFS
+182 KII
-195 QLASKIKENKSA
+195 
-207 ADALKRGMEALQP
+207 DG
-220 IFDLASKM
+220 
-228 IEKLAGWVAKVIDH
+228 
-242 VVDLAEKNKDTFK
+242 
-255 NMISA
+255 
-260 VVGVGNTILQA
+260 VVGVGNAILKFV
-271 LLLPIRTTIAAVKGL
+271 IAPFKGIVEAIKVFKEQGVRGL
-286 GDAFKHLFKG
+286 GDA
-296 KFKEAAAAAKDTIS
+296 AKAFANEMKTGIS
-310 KIGDQFKSAF
+310 FKS
-320 DIKGNFDKGKEAGE
+320 NYQAGE
-334 QFAAGLLSSKKKVAD
+334 SIVDAITAGVKSKKKDVSDAGKD
-349 AAKSVGKEAKKAL
+349 VVKPLKDGIDMELDKMIQELDKELEQDIARMLKEQEDANKIANSIAQGRLANLDKAAKHHLELNDILVEDDREKAE
-362 LDTLNKLSDE
+362 KAYQIQLSANE
-372 IDKQIDADI
+372 RRL
-381 AALGKAEGDAL
+381 AAL
-392 KSTKQIEE
+392 
-400 MKLQAMDKATQRLLE
+400 
-415 MNEIVVEDEKKRAK
+415 
-429 KQYAIQEAANQK
+429 
-441 RLQAMEQFAQD
+441 EQFAQD

-480 LREKKRLREQDAKDA
+480 LREKKRLRAQDAKDA

-610 VTSAPVRTMDI
+610 VTSAPVRTIDI

>member
-1 MAEEIITILK
+1 MAEETIQIIRIET
-11 VGTDEAVKNVND
+11 GEAVKSVND
-23 LKNNVKVLKE
+23 LRENVKILKE
-33 ALGDLD
+33 RLGDLE
-39 IGTEEY
+39 IGTTEY
-45 QNTLDEL
+45 QDTLEEL
-52 KVNQNALKDAMYATS
+52 KVNQAAVKDAMYATT
-67 ASMDDLAKAA
+67 ASMDDLSKSA
-77 TGTSESYNS
+77 TGTSNSYNA

-117 QINEVNDTLKDMD
+117 QINEVNDNLKDMD

-140 GNYPGLMQN
+140 GNYPGLMKT
-149 FAGAID
+149 FSGSLDA
-155 NLDKGLQ
+155 LDKGLKATAGG
-162 VTQGGLAGI
+162 VGGL
-171 KGGFEALSASP
+171 KDGFDALAVNP
-182 AIGTLGIIISIFS
+182 AFTILGI
-195 QLASKIKENKSA
+195 
-207 ADALKRGMEALQP
+207 
-220 IFDLASKM
+220 
-228 IEKLAGWVAKVIDH
+228 
-242 VVDLAEKNKDTFK
+242 VVDLFGSLADTLKEDETSMAAVNKAGVSLEPVFKFLKGILEKVVNIVADLITKVSSFVQSNGLIPKIIDG
-255 NMISA
+255 
-260 VVGVGNTILQA
+260 VVGVGNAIFKFVVAPFKGVVEAIKVFKEQGV
-271 LLLPIRTTIAAVKGL
+271 RGL
-286 GDAFKHLFKG
+286 GDAAKAFANEMKTGISFKSNYQAGESIVDAITAGIKDKKKDVSDAG
-296 KFKEAAAAAKDTIS
+296 KDVIKPLKDGIDMELDKMIQELDKEMDNMIQDLDKKQEDANKIANSIAQGRLANLDKAAKHQLELNDILVEDDRE
-310 KIGDQFKSAF
+310 KAEKAYQIQLSA
-320 DIKGNFDKGKEAGE
+320 NERR
-334 QFAAGLLSSKKKVAD
+334 L
-349 AAKSVGKEAKKAL
+349 
-362 LDTLNKLSDE
+362 
-372 IDKQIDADI
+372 
-381 AALGKAEGDAL
+381 AAL
-392 KSTKQIEE
+392 
-400 MKLQAMDKATQRLLE
+400 
-415 MNEIVVEDEKKRAK
+415 
-429 KQYAIQEAANQK
+429 
-441 RLQAMEQFAQD
+441 EQFAQD
-452 ALERGDLDAYLEYEQ
+452 ALERGDLDAYLEYQQ

-564 IPPPLGAIVGGVQA
+564 IPPPMGAIIGGIQA

-610 VTSAPVRTMDI
+610 VTSAPVRTIDI

>member
-1 MAEEIITILK
+1 MAEEIIQIIRIET
-11 VGTDEAVKNVND
+11 GEAVRSVND
-23 LKNNVKVLKE
+23 LRENVKILKE
-33 ALGDLD
+33 KLGDLE
-39 IGTEEY
+39 IGTTEY
-45 QNTLDEL
+45 QDTLEEL
-52 KVNQNALKDAMYATS
+52 KVNQAAVKDAMYATT
-67 ASMDDLAKAA
+67 ASMDDLAKSA
-77 TGTSESYNS
+77 TGASNSYNS

-108 KERFKELAA
+108 KQRFKELAA

-140 GNYPGLMQN
+140 GNYPGLMKT
-149 FAGAID
+149 FSGSLDA
-155 NLDKGLQ
+155 LDKGLKATAGG
-162 VTQGGLAGI
+162 VGGLKEGFDALAVNPAFTILGIVVNLFASLADTLKEDETTMDAVNKAGI
-171 KGGFEALSASP
+171 SLEPIFKFLKGILEKVVN
-182 AIGTLGIIISIFS
+182 I
-195 QLASKIKENKSA
+195 A
-207 ADALKRGMEALQP
+207 ADLITK
-220 IFDLASKM
+220 ASAFVQSNGL
-228 IEKLAGWVAKVIDH
+228 IPRIIDG
-242 VVDLAEKNKDTFK
+242 
-255 NMISA
+255 
-260 VVGVGNTILQA
+260 VVGVGNAILKFV
-271 LLLPIRTTIAAVKGL
+271 IAPFKGVVEAIKVFKEQGVRGL
-286 GDAFKHLFKG
+286 GDAAKAFANEMKTGISFKSNYQAGESIVDAITAGIKDKKKDVSDAG
-296 KFKEAAAAAKDTIS
+296 KDVIKPLKDGINIELDKMIQELDMEMDKMIQELDKKQEDANKIANSIAQGRLANLDKAAKHQLELNDILVEDD
-310 KIGDQFKSAF
+310 KEKAEKAYQIQLSA
-320 DIKGNFDKGKEAGE
+320 NERR
-334 QFAAGLLSSKKKVAD
+334 L
-349 AAKSVGKEAKKAL
+349 
-362 LDTLNKLSDE
+362 
-372 IDKQIDADI
+372 
-381 AALGKAEGDAL
+381 AAL
-392 KSTKQIEE
+392 
-400 MKLQAMDKATQRLLE
+400 
-415 MNEIVVEDEKKRAK
+415 
-429 KQYAIQEAANQK
+429 
-441 RLQAMEQFAQD
+441 EQFAQD

-542 IASATIDTISGAIG
+542 IAAATIDTISGAVG
-556 AFMQAVQT
+556 AFMQAAAT
-564 IPPPLGAIVGGVQA
+564 IPPPMGAIIGGIQA

-589 AKIKST
+589 AKMKST

-621 QQVRSVTSASEEDR
+621 KQVRSVTSASEEDR
-635 LNQMASD
+635 LNEMASD

>member
-1 MAEEIITILK
+1 MAEETIQIIRIET
-11 VGTDEAVKNVND
+11 GEAVKSVND
-23 LKNNVKVLKE
+23 LRENVKILKE
-33 ALGDLD
+33 RLGDLE
-39 IGTEEY
+39 IGTNEY
-45 QNTLDEL
+45 QDTLEEL
-52 KVNQNALKDAMYATS
+52 KVNQAAVKDAMYATT
-67 ASMDDLAKAA
+67 ASMDDLTKSA
-77 TGTSESYNS
+77 TGTSNSYNS

-108 KERFKELAA
+108 KQRFKELAA

-140 GNYPGLMQN
+140 GNYPGLMKT
-149 FAGAID
+149 FSGSLDA
-155 NLDKGLQ
+155 LDKGLKATSGG
-162 VTQGGLAGI
+162 VGGL
-171 KGGFEALSASP
+171 KEGFDALAVNP
-182 AIGTLGIIISIFS
+182 VITILGIVVSLFGS
-195 QLASKIKENKSA
+195 LADTLKEDETTMAAVNKAGVSLEPVFKFLKGILEKVVNIA
-207 ADALKRGMEALQP
+207 ADLITK
-220 IFDLASKM
+220 ASAFVQSNGLIPK
-228 IEKLAGWVAKVIDH
+228 IIDG
-242 VVDLAEKNKDTFK
+242 
-255 NMISA
+255 
-260 VVGVGNTILQA
+260 VVGVGNAILKFVVAPFKGVIEAIKVFKEQGV
-271 LLLPIRTTIAAVKGL
+271 RGL
-286 GDAFKHLFKG
+286 GDAAKAFANEMKTGISFKSNYQAGESIVDAITAGIKDKKKDVSAAG
-296 KFKEAAAAAKDTIS
+296 KDVIKPLKDGIDMELDKMIQDLDKEMDKMIQDLDKEQEDANKIANSIAQGRLANLDKAAKHQLELNDILVEDDRE
-310 KIGDQFKSAF
+310 KAEKAYQIQLSA
-320 DIKGNFDKGKEAGE
+320 NERR
-334 QFAAGLLSSKKKVAD
+334 L
-349 AAKSVGKEAKKAL
+349 
-362 LDTLNKLSDE
+362 
-372 IDKQIDADI
+372 
-381 AALGKAEGDAL
+381 AAL
-392 KSTKQIEE
+392 
-400 MKLQAMDKATQRLLE
+400 
-415 MNEIVVEDEKKRAK
+415 
-429 KQYAIQEAANQK
+429 
-441 RLQAMEQFAQD
+441 EQFAQD
-452 ALERGDLDAYLEYEQ
+452 ALDRGDLDAYLEYEQ

-604 APTAPA
+604 APSAPA
-610 VTSAPVRTMDI
+610 VTSAPSMTLDI
-621 QQVRSVTSASEEDR
+621 PQVRSVTSASEEDR
-635 LNQMASD
+635 LNQMSSD

-651 LEVKQNQSR
+651 LEVKQGQSR

>member
-1 MAEEIITILK
+1 MAEETIQIIRIET
-11 VGTDEAVKNVND
+11 GEAVKSVND
-23 LKNNVKVLKE
+23 LRENVKILKDR
-33 ALGDLD
+33 LGDLE
-39 IGTEEY
+39 IGTTEY
-45 QNTLDEL
+45 QDTLEEL
-52 KVNQNALKDAMYATS
+52 KVNQAAVKDAMYATT
-67 ASMDDLAKAA
+67 ASMDDLAKSA
-77 TGTSESYNS
+77 TGTSNSYNA
-86 LVHRMASLKE
+86 LVHRMAALKE

-140 GNYPGLMQN
+140 GNYPGLMKT
-149 FAGAID
+149 FSGSLDA
-155 NLDKGLQ
+155 LDKGLKATSGG
-162 VTQGGLAGI
+162 VGGL
-171 KGGFEALSASP
+171 KEGFDALAVNP
-182 AIGTLGIIISIFS
+182 VITILGIVVSLFGS
-195 QLASKIKENKSA
+195 LADTLKEDETTMAAVNKAGVSLEPVFKFLKGILEKVVNIA
-207 ADALKRGMEALQP
+207 ADLITK
-220 IFDLASKM
+220 ASAFVQSNGLIPK
-228 IEKLAGWVAKVIDH
+228 IIDG
-242 VVDLAEKNKDTFK
+242 
-255 NMISA
+255 
-260 VVGVGNTILQA
+260 VVGVGNAILKFVVAPFKGVIEAIKVFKEQGV
-271 LLLPIRTTIAAVKGL
+271 RGL
-286 GDAFKHLFKG
+286 GDAAKAFANEMKTGISFKSNYQAGESIVDAITAGIKDKKKDVSAAG
-296 KFKEAAAAAKDTIS
+296 KDVIKPLKDGIDKEMDKMIQDLDKELDKMNQELDKKQEDANKIANSIAQGRLANLDKAAKHQLELNEILVEEDREKAEKAYQI
-310 KIGDQFKSAF
+310 QLSA
-320 DIKGNFDKGKEAGE
+320 
-334 QFAAGLLSSKKKVAD
+334 
-349 AAKSVGKEAKKAL
+349 
-362 LDTLNKLSDE
+362 NKRRL
-372 IDKQIDADI
+372 
-381 AALGKAEGDAL
+381 AAL
-392 KSTKQIEE
+392 
-400 MKLQAMDKATQRLLE
+400 
-415 MNEIVVEDEKKRAK
+415 
-429 KQYAIQEAANQK
+429 
-441 RLQAMEQFAQD
+441 EQFAQD
-452 ALERGDLDAYLEYEQ
+452 ALDRGDIDAYLEYEQ

-610 VTSAPVRTMDI
+610 VTSAPVRTIDI

>member
-1 MAEEIITILK
+1 MAEETIQIIRIET
-11 VGTDEAVKNVND
+11 GEAVKSVND
-23 LKNNVKVLKE
+23 LRENVKILKE
-33 ALGDLD
+33 RLGDLE
-39 IGTEEY
+39 IGTTEY
-45 QNTLDEL
+45 QDTLEEL
-52 KVNQNALKDAMYATS
+52 KVNQAAVKDAMYATT
-67 ASMDDLAKAA
+67 ASMDDLSKSA
-77 TGTSESYNS
+77 TGTSNSYNA

-117 QINEVNDTLKDMD
+117 QINEVNDNLKDMD

-140 GNYPGLMQN
+140 GNYPGLMKT
-149 FAGAID
+149 FSGSLDA
-155 NLDKGLQ
+155 LDKGLKATAGG
-162 VTQGGLAGI
+162 VGGL
-171 KGGFEALSASP
+171 KEGFDALAVNP
-182 AIGTLGIIISIFS
+182 AFTILGI
-195 QLASKIKENKSA
+195 
-207 ADALKRGMEALQP
+207 
-220 IFDLASKM
+220 
-228 IEKLAGWVAKVIDH
+228 
-242 VVDLAEKNKDTFK
+242 VVDLFGSLADTLKEDETSMAAVNKAGVSLEPIFKFLKGILEKVVNIVADLITKVSSFVQSNGLIPKIIDG
-255 NMISA
+255 
-260 VVGVGNTILQA
+260 VVGVGNAIFKFVVAPFKGVVEAIKVFKEQGV
-271 LLLPIRTTIAAVKGL
+271 RGL
-286 GDAFKHLFKG
+286 GDAAKAFANEMKTGISFKSNYQAGESIVDAITAGIKDKKKDVSDAG
-296 KFKEAAAAAKDTIS
+296 KDVIKPLKDGIDMELDKMIQDLDKEMDNMIQELDKEQEDANKIANSIAQGRLANLDKAAKHQLELNDILVEDDRE
-310 KIGDQFKSAF
+310 KAEKAYQIQLSA
-320 DIKGNFDKGKEAGE
+320 NERR
-334 QFAAGLLSSKKKVAD
+334 L
-349 AAKSVGKEAKKAL
+349 
-362 LDTLNKLSDE
+362 
-372 IDKQIDADI
+372 
-381 AALGKAEGDAL
+381 AAL
-392 KSTKQIEE
+392 
-400 MKLQAMDKATQRLLE
+400 
-415 MNEIVVEDEKKRAK
+415 
-429 KQYAIQEAANQK
+429 
-441 RLQAMEQFAQD
+441 EQFAQD
-452 ALERGDLDAYLEYEQ
+452 ALERGDLDAYLEYQQ

-542 IASATIDTISGAIG
+542 IAAATIDTISGAVG
-556 AFMQAVQT
+556 AFMQAAAT
-564 IPPPLGAIVGGVQA
+564 IPPPMGAIIGGIQA

>member
-1 MAEEIITILK
+1 MAEETIQIIRIET
-11 VGTDEAVKNVND
+11 GEAVKSVND
-23 LKNNVKVLKE
+23 LRENVKILKDR
-33 ALGDLD
+33 LGDLE
-39 IGTEEY
+39 IGTTEY
-45 QNTLDEL
+45 QDTLEEL
-52 KVNQNALKDAMYATS
+52 KVNQAAVKDAMYATT
-67 ASMDDLAKAA
+67 ASMDDLAKSA
-77 TGTSESYNS
+77 TGTSNSYNA
-86 LVHRMASLKE
+86 LVHRMAALKE

-140 GNYPGLMQN
+140 GNYPGLMKT
-149 FAGAID
+149 FSGSLDA
-155 NLDKGLQ
+155 LDKGLKATSGG
-162 VTQGGLAGI
+162 VGGL
-171 KGGFEALSASP
+171 KEGFDALAVNP
-182 AIGTLGIIISIFS
+182 VITILGIVVALFGS
-195 QLASKIKENKSA
+195 LADTLKEDETTMAAVNKAGVSLEPVFKFLKGILEKVVNIA
-207 ADALKRGMEALQP
+207 ADLITK
-220 IFDLASKM
+220 ASAFVQSNGLIPK
-228 IEKLAGWVAKVIDH
+228 IIDG
-242 VVDLAEKNKDTFK
+242 
-255 NMISA
+255 
-260 VVGVGNTILQA
+260 VVGVGNAILKFVVAPFKGVIEAIKVFKEQGV
-271 LLLPIRTTIAAVKGL
+271 RGL
-286 GDAFKHLFKG
+286 GDAAKAFANEMKTGISFKSNYQAGESIVDAITAGIKDKKKDVSAAG
-296 KFKEAAAAAKDTIS
+296 KDVIKPLKDGIDMELDKMIQELDKELDKMNQELDKKQEDANKIANSIAQGRLANLDKAAKHQLELNEILVEDDREKAEKAYQI
-310 KIGDQFKSAF
+310 QLSA
-320 DIKGNFDKGKEAGE
+320 
-334 QFAAGLLSSKKKVAD
+334 
-349 AAKSVGKEAKKAL
+349 
-362 LDTLNKLSDE
+362 NKRRL
-372 IDKQIDADI
+372 
-381 AALGKAEGDAL
+381 AAL
-392 KSTKQIEE
+392 
-400 MKLQAMDKATQRLLE
+400 
-415 MNEIVVEDEKKRAK
+415 
-429 KQYAIQEAANQK
+429 
-441 RLQAMEQFAQD
+441 EQFAQD
-452 ALERGDLDAYLEYEQ
+452 ALDRGDIDAYLEYEQ

-610 VTSAPVRTMDI
+610 VTSAPVRTIDI

>member
-1 MAEEIITILK
+1 MAEETIQIIRIET
-11 VGTDEAVKNVND
+11 GEAVKSVND
-23 LKNNVKVLKE
+23 LRENVKILKDR
-33 ALGDLD
+33 LGDLE
-39 IGTEEY
+39 IGTTEY
-45 QNTLDEL
+45 QDTLEEL
-52 KVNQNALKDAMYATS
+52 KVNQAAVKDAMYATT
-67 ASMDDLAKAA
+67 ASMDDLAKSA
-77 TGTSESYNS
+77 TGTSNSYNA
-86 LVHRMASLKE
+86 LVHRMAALKE

-140 GNYPGLMQN
+140 GNYPGLMKT
-149 FAGAID
+149 FSGSLDA
-155 NLDKGLQ
+155 LDKGLKATSGG
-162 VTQGGLAGI
+162 VGGL
-171 KGGFEALSASP
+171 KEGFDALAVNP
-182 AIGTLGIIISIFS
+182 VITILGIVVALFGS
-195 QLASKIKENKSA
+195 LADTLKEDETTMAAVNKAGVSLEPVFKFLKGILEKVVNIA
-207 ADALKRGMEALQP
+207 ADLITK
-220 IFDLASKM
+220 ASAFVQSNGLIPK
-228 IEKLAGWVAKVIDH
+228 IIDG
-242 VVDLAEKNKDTFK
+242 
-255 NMISA
+255 
-260 VVGVGNTILQA
+260 VVGVGNAILKFVVAPFKGVIEAIKVFKEQGV
-271 LLLPIRTTIAAVKGL
+271 RGL
-286 GDAFKHLFKG
+286 GDAAKAFANEMKTGISFKSNYQAGESIVDAITAGIKDKKKDVSAAG
-296 KFKEAAAAAKDTIS
+296 KDVVKPLKDGIDMELDKMIQDLDKEMDKMIQDLDKEMEDANKIANSIAQGRLANLDKAAKHQLELNEILVEDDREKAEKAYQI
-310 KIGDQFKSAF
+310 QLSA
-320 DIKGNFDKGKEAGE
+320 NERR
-334 QFAAGLLSSKKKVAD
+334 L
-349 AAKSVGKEAKKAL
+349 
-362 LDTLNKLSDE
+362 
-372 IDKQIDADI
+372 
-381 AALGKAEGDAL
+381 AAL
-392 KSTKQIEE
+392 
-400 MKLQAMDKATQRLLE
+400 
-415 MNEIVVEDEKKRAK
+415 
-429 KQYAIQEAANQK
+429 
-441 RLQAMEQFAQD
+441 EQFAQD
-452 ALERGDLDAYLEYEQ
+452 ALDRGDIDAYLEYEQ

-610 VTSAPVRTMDI
+610 VTSAPVRTIDI

>member
-1 MAEEIITILK
+1 MAEETIQIIRIDT
-11 VGTDEAVKNVND
+11 GEAVKSVND
-23 LKNNVKVLKE
+23 LRENVKILKE
-33 ALGDLD
+33 RLGDLE
-39 IGTEEY
+39 IGTTEY
-45 QNTLDEL
+45 QDTLDEL
-52 KVNQNALKDAMYATS
+52 KVNQAAVKDAMYATT
-67 ASMDDLAKAA
+67 ASMDDLTKSA
-77 TGTSESYNS
+77 TGASNSYNS

-108 KERFKELAA
+108 KQRFKELAA

-140 GNYPGLMQN
+140 GNYPGLMKT
-149 FAGAID
+149 FSGSLDA
-155 NLDKGLQ
+155 LDKGLKATAGG
-162 VTQGGLAGI
+162 VGGL
-171 KGGFEALSASP
+171 KEGFDALAVNP
-182 AIGTLGIIISIFS
+182 AFTILGIVVNLFGS
-195 QLASKIKENKSA
+195 LADTLKEDETSMAAVNKAGVS
-207 ADALKRGMEALQP
+207 LEP
-220 IFDLASKM
+220 IFKFLKGILEKVVNIVADL
-228 IEKLAGWVAKVIDH
+228 ITKVSAFVQSNGLIPRIIDG
-242 VVDLAEKNKDTFK
+242 
-255 NMISA
+255 
-260 VVGVGNTILQA
+260 VVGVGNAIFKFVVAPFKGVVEAIKVFKEQGV
-271 LLLPIRTTIAAVKGL
+271 RGL
-286 GDAFKHLFKG
+286 GDAAKAFANEMKTGISFKSNYQAGESIVDAITAGIKDKKKDVSAAG
-296 KFKEAAAAAKDTIS
+296 KDVIKPLKDGIDMELDKMIQDLDKEMDNMIQDLDKKQEDANKIVNSIAQGRLANLDKAAKHQLELNDILVEDD
-310 KIGDQFKSAF
+310 KEKAEKAYQIQLSA
-320 DIKGNFDKGKEAGE
+320 NERR
-334 QFAAGLLSSKKKVAD
+334 L
-349 AAKSVGKEAKKAL
+349 
-362 LDTLNKLSDE
+362 
-372 IDKQIDADI
+372 
-381 AALGKAEGDAL
+381 AAL
-392 KSTKQIEE
+392 
-400 MKLQAMDKATQRLLE
+400 
-415 MNEIVVEDEKKRAK
+415 
-429 KQYAIQEAANQK
+429 
-441 RLQAMEQFAQD
+441 EQFAQD
-452 ALERGDLDAYLEYEQ
+452 ALERGDLDAYLEYQQ

-564 IPPPLGAIVGGVQA
+564 IPPPMGAIIGGIQA

>member
-1 MAEEIITILK
+1 MAEETIQIIRIET
-11 VGTDEAVKNVND
+11 GEAVRSVND
-23 LKNNVKVLKE
+23 LRENVKILKE
-33 ALGDLD
+33 RLGDLE
-39 IGTEEY
+39 IGTTEY
-45 QNTLDEL
+45 QDTLEEL
-52 KVNQNALKDAMYATS
+52 KVNQAAVKDAMYATT
-67 ASMDDLAKAA
+67 ASMDDLTKSA
-77 TGTSESYNS
+77 TGTSNSYNS

-96 ELRATDVSTEQG
+96 ELRATDISTQQG

-140 GNYPGLMQN
+140 GNYPGLMKT
-149 FAGAID
+149 FSGSLDA
-155 NLDKGLQ
+155 LDKGLKA
-162 VTQGGLAGI
+162 TAGGVGDLKNGFDALAVN
-171 KGGFEALSASP
+171 P
-182 AIGTLGIIISIFS
+182 AFAILGIVVTLFGSLADTLKEDETTMAAVNKAGVSLEPVFKLLKGLLERITTIVADLIGKVSAFVQSNGLIPKII
-195 QLASKIKENKSA
+195 
-207 ADALKRGMEALQP
+207 DG
-220 IFDLASKM
+220 
-228 IEKLAGWVAKVIDH
+228 
-242 VVDLAEKNKDTFK
+242 
-255 NMISA
+255 
-260 VVGVGNTILQA
+260 VVGVGNAILKFVVAPFKGVVEAIKVFKEQGV
-271 LLLPIRTTIAAVKGL
+271 RGL
-286 GDAFKHLFKG
+286 GDAAKAFANEMKTGISFKSNYQAGESIVDAITAGIKDKKKDVSDAG
-296 KFKEAAAAAKDTIS
+296 KDVIKPLKDGINIELDKMIQELDMEMDKMIQELDKKQEDANKIANSIAQGRLANLDKAAKHQLELNAILVEDDKEKAEKAYQI
-310 KIGDQFKSAF
+310 QLSA
-320 DIKGNFDKGKEAGE
+320 NERR
-334 QFAAGLLSSKKKVAD
+334 L
-349 AAKSVGKEAKKAL
+349 
-362 LDTLNKLSDE
+362 
-372 IDKQIDADI
+372 
-381 AALGKAEGDAL
+381 AAL
-392 KSTKQIEE
+392 
-400 MKLQAMDKATQRLLE
+400 
-415 MNEIVVEDEKKRAK
+415 
-429 KQYAIQEAANQK
+429 
-441 RLQAMEQFAQD
+441 EQFAQD

-542 IASATIDTISGAIG
+542 IAAATIDTISGAVG
-556 AFMQAVQT
+556 AFMQAAAT
-564 IPPPLGAIVGGVQA
+564 IPPPMGAIIGGIQA

-589 AKIKST
+589 AKMKST

-610 VTSAPVRTMDI
+610 VTSAPVRTIDI